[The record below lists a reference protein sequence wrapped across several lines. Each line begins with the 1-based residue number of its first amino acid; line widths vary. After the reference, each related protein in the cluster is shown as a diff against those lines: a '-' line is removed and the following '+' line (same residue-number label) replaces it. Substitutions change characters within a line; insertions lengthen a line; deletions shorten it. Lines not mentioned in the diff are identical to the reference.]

1 MYNTLEEKKIV
12 FDEMGKAISKAL
24 PNIVSIE
31 LDILKTEDE
40 GTYEYIVVTFR
51 GGAISVRNAS
61 INSMSANL
69 AEISKLVNGGYYK
82 EVETYK
88 NLKEKINKLN
98 ESVLKENTLT
108 ESFQDIAAAVED
120 VAGWLGEIQIDNAG
134 EIIQILIAERDDKL
148 DPRDVN
154 KILSSGNTWD
164 AFYDLVADVENN
176 SWDWFHDT
184 KEEVIR
190 SVMEEYPELD
200 EDFLLDNLYVNYDTE
215 NLLNQ
220 EYPMFFNINTGDGNY
235 SYTLN
240 PNYSMDKEEIKDLS
254 NEASVVWLAGTQ
266 GYSREDVVGAILN
279 RDYKG
284 SKFLKSLRQEYI
296 DTASQMNSIIFL
308 GTMSLKDMM
317 DSKETGSIKVPT
329 NTVLGFWDGWSGTG
343 STIGIELE
351 KPVVVPYE
359 IRDRIYAA
367 YGKTNDV
374 YTPQEIY
381 GLISKVYDV
390 DFILEAGLSKNE

>member
-1 MYNTLEEKKIV
+1 M
-12 FDEMGKAISKAL
+12 
-24 PNIVSIE
+24 
-31 LDILKTEDE
+31 
-40 GTYEYIVVTFR
+40 
-51 GGAISVRNAS
+51 
-61 INSMSANL
+61 
-69 AEISKLVNGGYYK
+69 KL
-82 EVETYK
+82 
-88 NLKEKINKLN
+88 
-98 ESVLKENTLT
+98 LKENAVGLD
-108 ESFQDIAAAVED
+108 FQDIAAAVKD
-120 VAGWLGEIQIDNAG
+120 IAGWLGEIQIDNAG
-134 EIIQILIAERDDKL
+134 EIIQIFVAERDEKL
-148 DPRDVN
+148 DPEDVN

-164 AFYDLVADVENN
+164 AFYDLVADIEDN
-176 SWDWFHDT
+176 SWDWLHSN

-200 EDFLLDNLYVNYDTE
+200 EDFLLDHLYVNYDAG

-220 EYPMFFNINTGDGNY
+220 EYSMFFNVNTGDGNY
-235 SYTLN
+235 DYTLN
-240 PNYSMDKEEIKDLS
+240 PNYSMDEEEIKDLS

-279 RDYKG
+279 GDYKD

-296 DTASQMNSIIFL
+296 DTLSQMNSIIFL

-329 NTVLGFWDGWSGTG
+329 NTVLGFWDGWSGSG
-343 STIGIELE
+343 STLGIELE

-381 GLISKVYDV
+381 GLISEVYDV
-390 DFILEAGLSKNE
+390 NFILEAGLRENKNE